1 MAADFRPMEKA
12 GMRVRLG
19 NECHP
24 HYGNRS
30 YLDAADDIIA
40 LPPRELTRIART
52 AERDTE
58 LDAYSVEPMPEGLDR
73 IYGLASQI

>member
-24 HYGNRS
+24 HNGNRS

-40 LPPRELTRIART
+40 YRREN
-52 AERDTE
+52 
-58 LDAYSVEPMPEGLDR
+58 
-73 IYGLASQI
+73 

>member
-40 LPPRELTRIART
+40 YRREN
-52 AERDTE
+52 
-58 LDAYSVEPMPEGLDR
+58 
-73 IYGLASQI
+73 